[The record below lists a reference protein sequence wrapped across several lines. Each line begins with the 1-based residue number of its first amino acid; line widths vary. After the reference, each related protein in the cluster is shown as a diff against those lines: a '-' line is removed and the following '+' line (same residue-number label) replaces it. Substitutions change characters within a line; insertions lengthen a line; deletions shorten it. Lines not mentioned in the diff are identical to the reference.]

1 MFLSTV
7 ASQYFVGSRSPS
19 GHSIKSVSSPR
30 FAAPLIGAV
39 RTRTRA
45 KRERSLSFVPSRL
58 RPVGGVVART
68 NWRGCL
74 EPSCELPLTRG
85 CHMGYRHD
93 FAHSHCDLLAGGPN
107 GYNSRMALIAN
118 PNC

>member
-1 MFLSTV
+1 MSTMKDMGHPPRPGPDHQTEVTALV
-7 ASQYFVGSRSPS
+7 ARSM
-19 GHSIKSVSSPR
+19 
-30 FAAPLIGAV
+30 
-39 RTRTRA
+39 
-45 KRERSLSFVPSRL
+45 

-93 FAHSHCDLLAGGPN
+93 SAHSHCDLLAGGPN